1 MADLFAVE
9 ALLGSHRRSDHRA
22 IAVALVSGAE
32 QFCRLT
38 VADMLGRGRGT
49 MPEYVEIRLANIGRA
64 ARPSK
69 AVVENLAQF

>member
-9 ALLGSHRRSDHRA
+9 SLLGSHRRGDHRA

-49 MPEYVEIRLANIGRA
+49 LPEYV
-64 ARPSK
+64 
-69 AVVENLAQF
+69 